1 MESYHPMQPFTH
13 HYSSDISREQF
24 ELIRPGLEGARKCT
38 KPRKID
44 LYDVFCA
51 ILYTLK
57 NGCTWRDLPADFPKC
72 QTVYYYLLAWKEPT
86 SPDELTTFDR
96 VLKKLSHDIG

>member
-1 MESYHPMQPFTH
+1 MQPFTH

-57 NGCTWRDLPADFPKC
+57 MVVLGVTYQLIFLNGKPFTITCWPGKNLPA
-72 QTVYYYLLAWKEPT
+72 LMN
-86 SPDELTTFDR
+86 
-96 VLKKLSHDIG
+96 

>member
-1 MESYHPMQPFTH
+1 MQPFTH

-57 NGCTWRDLPADFPKC
+57 NGCTWRDLPLIFLNGKPFTITCWPGKNLPA
-72 QTVYYYLLAWKEPT
+72 LMN
-86 SPDELTTFDR
+86 
-96 VLKKLSHDIG
+96 